1 MLKTCEHCGA
11 SFEGAPQA
19 RFCSDAHRKAHA
31 RSRTKEQVGLGQAG
45 QSVRVE
51 GVVEA
56 DFTPGDSARRPG
68 TLRGLIAAARR
79 GEIVLSEREEQAV
92 RNHFG
97 YARSETRT
105 LLERDAVAKRI
116 TGSSDRLVELPK
128 VVVRYR
134 MDGTP
139 VEEPVGPAGLS
150 LVAFPVQREGD
161 LAPTA
166 EQLAKLGR

>member
-1 MLKTCEHCGA
+1 
-11 SFEGAPQA
+11 
-19 RFCSDAHRKAHA
+19 
-31 RSRTKEQVGLGQAG
+31 
-45 QSVRVE
+45 
-51 GVVEA
+51 
-56 DFTPGDSARRPG
+56 
-68 TLRGLIAAARR
+68 LRGLIAAARR